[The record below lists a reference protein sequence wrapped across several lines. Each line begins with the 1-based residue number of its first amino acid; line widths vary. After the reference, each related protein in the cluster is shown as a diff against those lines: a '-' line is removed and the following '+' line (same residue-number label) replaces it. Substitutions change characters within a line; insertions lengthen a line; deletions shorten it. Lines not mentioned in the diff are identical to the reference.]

1 MAIRTRIETGMDGSH
16 LPRTGRNLIRALLA
30 GATAVLALAAAAP
43 ATARPTT
50 AGTALAAAGDPSPGT
65 FTGLG
70 FDACTAPSGATMQ
83 AWLAA
88 SPYRAIGI
96 YFGGVNRACAQPNL
110 TPSWVAAQQAAG
122 WHLMPIYLGLQAPC
136 TTSNKRYL
144 IDPASAATQG
154 RAQAEDAVAQATA
167 LGLARE
173 SVLIFDMEA
182 YRTGDAACRT
192 AVLAFLS
199 AWTARLHD
207 LGYLSGFY
215 SSLAS
220 GVADQVTAYATP
232 GYVPPDYLD
241 FARWDGVV
249 TVSDPAIPGAY
260 WSPRRRMKQYR
271 GGHDETWGGVT
282 INIDN
287 DYLDVAPLPATP
299 FGDFTGN
306 GWSDLLSRRPATG
319 NLYLYLGNGTSLVNR
334 TTIGTGWNGMDVIV
348 RTDLTGDGHEDVIAR
363 NKATGDLW
371 LYPHTPSGWAT
382 RIRIG
387 TGWNT
392 MREIT
397 PINDVDGDGFRDLLA
412 VQTSSGNLYLYPG
425 RGTSFAP
432 RKAIGTG
439 WNSMDELAGIGD
451 VNGDGYQDLL
461 ARQKATGYLFLYPG
475 RAGGFGARLRVGT
488 GWNSMRDLVA
498 VGDFNRDGYPDL
510 VAVEKATGY
519 LYLYRGR
526 GTSFA
531 SRIRIGTGWGT
542 MQPLL

>member
-1 MAIRTRIETGMDGSH
+1 MARIETGMDSS
-16 LPRTGRNLIRALLA
+16 LAPRPGRHLIRALL
-30 GATAVLALAAAAP
+30 TAAVTVLTLAAAAP
-43 ATARPTT
+43 APAHAAPVN
-50 AGTALAAAGDPSPGT
+50 AAVAAADPSPGS

-70 FDACTAPSGATMQ
+70 FDACTAPPATTMQ

-96 YFGGVNRACAQPNL
+96 YFGGINRACTQPNL
-110 TPSWVAAQQAAG
+110 TPAWVAAQQAAG

-144 IDPASAATQG
+144 IDPASPAAQG

-167 LGLARE
+167 LGLAPE

-182 YRTGDAACRT
+182 YRTDDPSCRT

-207 LGYLSGFY
+207 LGYLSGLY

-220 GVADQVTAYATP
+220 GVADQVTGYGTP
-232 GYVPPDYLD
+232 GQVPPDYLD
-241 FARWDGVV
+241 FARWDGVA
-249 TVSDPAIPGAY
+249 TVSDPSIPGTY
-260 WSPRRRMKQYR
+260 WSPHRRIKQYQ
-271 GGHDETWGGVT
+271 GGHNETWGGVT
-282 INIDN
+282 LNIDN
-287 DYLDVAPLPATP
+287 DYLDVAPLPGSP

-306 GWSDLLSRRPATG
+306 GWSDLLSRQPSTG
-319 NLYLYLGNGTSLVNR
+319 NLYLYPGNGTSFGGRATV
-334 TTIGTGWNGMDVIV
+334 GTGWNSMDAIV
-348 RTDLTGDGHEDVIAR
+348 RTDLTGDRHEDVIAR
-363 NKATGDLW
+363 NRTTGDLW
-371 LYPHTPSGWAT
+371 LYPHSPTGWAS

-387 TGWNT
+387 TAWNT

-397 PINDVDGDGFRDLLA
+397 PINDMDGDGRRDLLA

-425 RGTSFAP
+425 RGTSFAA
-432 RKAIGTG
+432 RKSVGTG
-439 WNSMDELAGIGD
+439 WNSMDELVGIGD

-461 ARQKATGYLFLYPG
+461 ARQKSTGYLFRYPG
-475 RAGGFGARLRVGT
+475 RSGGFGARTQVGT
-488 GWNSMRDLVA
+488 GWNAMRDLVGI
-498 VGDFNRDGYPDL
+498 GDFNRDGYPDL
-510 VAVEKATGY
+510 VAVEKSTGY

-526 GTSFA
+526 GTAFQA
-531 SRIRIGTGWGT
+531 RLRVGTGWGT